1 MTKEAIAISIKENPL
16 VSDEVDA
23 NPVHAVITNSTY
35 DGLCYN
41 VEKVKE
47 LLGQSVDRLHFDEA
61 WYGYAR
67 FNPLYKDRYAMNGN
81 IKDFDR
87 SGPTVFATQSTHKV
101 IGGLFHKPLCFMCA
115 KGGIRLSI
123 CV

>member
-1 MTKEAIAISIKENPL
+1 MSGAIPTYLVPTRNQYGIIGPILPAKMTKEAIAISIKENPL

-47 LLGQSVDRLHFDEA
+47 LLGQKR
-61 WYGYAR
+61 
-67 FNPLYKDRYAMNGN
+67 
-81 IKDFDR
+81 
-87 SGPTVFATQSTHKV
+87 
-101 IGGLFHKPLCFMCA
+101 
-115 KGGIRLSI
+115 
-123 CV
+123 